1 MTDPT
6 REQIAS
12 AFKKIQTSIC
22 SNLEKLDGK
31 ATFTNDDWRHEEGGG
46 GLSRVIQNGNLL
58 EKGGVNFSE
67 VWGTLPEP
75 LKKEFGA
82 DATTF
87 FATGV
92 SIVLH
97 PNNPLVPII
106 HMNIRYFETNSG
118 KKWFGG
124 GIDLTPHYI
133 DKTLAKKFHTHL
145 KFICDKH
152 DPEYYTTFKNW
163 ADDYFFIN
171 HRNETR
177 GIGGIFF
184 DHLNPKSNQTWQQ
197 LFEFVCEVGMG
208 FYPAYEEQCIATLR
222 KPFTEAHKQW
232 QLLRRGRYVEFNLV
246 YDRGTKFGLQTGGRI
261 ESILMSLPEV
271 AGWKYNFK
279 PEINSQEKYTL
290 DHLKKGIN
298 WLV

>member
-12 AFKKIQTSIC
+12 EFKKIQTFIC

-31 ATFTNDDWRHEEGGG
+31 AIFSSDDWRHEESGG
-46 GLSRVIQNGNLL
+46 GLSKVIQNGNLL

-67 VWGTLPEP
+67 VAGNLPEA
-75 LKKEFGA
+75 LKKEFGPE
-82 DATTF
+82 TKSF

-97 PNNPLVPII
+97 PNNPMVPII
-106 HMNIRYFETNSG
+106 HMNIRYFETEGG

-133 DKTLAKKFHTHL
+133 DKGLAKKFHTHL
-145 KFICDKH
+145 KTVCDKH
-152 DPEYYTTFKNW
+152 HADYYPTFKTW
-163 ADDYFFIN
+163 ADDYFFIP
-171 HRNETR
+171 HRKETR

-184 DHLNPKSNQTWQQ
+184 DHLTPKPNQTWQQ
-197 LFEFVCEVGMG
+197 LFEFVCAVGMS
-208 FYPAYEEQCIATLR
+208 FFPAYEEQCLATLR
-222 KPFTEAHKQW
+222 KSFSEENKQW

-261 ESILMSLPEV
+261 ESILMSLPEI

-279 PEINSQEKYTL
+279 PEINSQEKFTL
-290 DHLKKGIN
+290 DHLKKGID
-298 WLV
+298 WLA